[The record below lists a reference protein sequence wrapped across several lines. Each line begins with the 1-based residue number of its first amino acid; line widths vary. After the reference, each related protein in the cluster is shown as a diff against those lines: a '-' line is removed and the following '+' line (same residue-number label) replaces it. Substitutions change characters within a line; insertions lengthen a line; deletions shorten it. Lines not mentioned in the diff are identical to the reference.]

1 MLIYDNEKLRT
12 TLDYLASFK
21 DDVSKAV
28 VDEKCFEYLAE
39 LHLVSYSP
47 VIEMIDMN
55 IYIEK
60 EAYSLFASYLA
71 YFASICEEMDFKAFY
86 KKQHKTELNEK
97 RTLIFFVIV
106 RILNSI
112 TTRSPLF
119 NLKFNQTCGLK
130 ALLAFIESEKC
141 IKGCL
146 FKSYYLKS

>member
-1 MLIYDNEKLRT
+1 MVIYDNEKLRT

-21 DDVSKAV
+21 DDASKAV
-28 VDEKCFEYLAE
+28 VDEKCFEYLSE
-39 LHLVSYSP
+39 LHLASFLP
-47 VIEMIDMN
+47 VVEIIDFN

-71 YFASICEEMDFKAFY
+71 YFASICEEMDFEAFY
-86 KKQHKTELNEK
+86 KKQHKTELNGK
-97 RTLIFFVIV
+97 RTLMFFVIL

-112 TTRSPLF
+112 TARSPLF

-141 IKGCL
+141 CKG
-146 FKSYYLKS
+146 

>member
-39 LHLVSYSP
+39 LHLASFSP
-47 VIEMIDMN
+47 VIEIIDLN
-55 IYIEK
+55 IYIQK

-71 YFASICEEMDFKAFY
+71 YFASICEEMDFEAFY

-97 RTLIFFVIV
+97 RTLMFFVIV

-141 IKGCL
+141 IKG
-146 FKSYYLKS
+146 